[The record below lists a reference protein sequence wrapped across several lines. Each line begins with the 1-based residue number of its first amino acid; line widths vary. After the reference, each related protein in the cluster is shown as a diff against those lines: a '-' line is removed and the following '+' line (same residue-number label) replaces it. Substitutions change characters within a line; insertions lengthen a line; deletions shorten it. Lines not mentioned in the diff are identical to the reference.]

1 MTTSS
6 PRSNDGDSGAAPSNF
21 IRTIIAED
29 LAAGRHQRVVT
40 RFPPEPNGYL
50 HIGHAKSILLN
61 FGLAADFGGACHLR
75 FDDTNPAAE
84 DLEYVESIQRDVR
97 WLGCDWGGELFFASD
112 YFERLYAFAVEL
124 ISKGKAYVCSLS
136 EAETRELRGTVTEPG
151 RESPYRNRSVEEN
164 LDLFARMRAGEFA
177 EGEHVLRAKIDMA
190 APNMKMRDPPIYR
203 IKRARHYR
211 TGDAWCI
218 YPLYDFAHSL
228 SDAIEGITHSICT
241 LEFENNRELYDWI
254 IDQLDVPSRPRQYE
268 FARLNLNYTVM
279 SKRKLLALVKGGHVT
294 GWDDPRMPTLA
305 GLRRRGVTP
314 EAIRAFCEEIGVA
327 KANSVVD
334 IAKLESC
341 IRDDLNLRAPRV
353 MAVLRP
359 LRVVLENYPE
369 GKVEDIDAPYWPED
383 VPKQGSRKV
392 PLSRVLYIE
401 RDDFLEEPPTKWFRL
416 APGQRVRLRY
426 AGFITCRE
434 VVKDPTSGEVLE
446 LRCTYEPPGND
457 GAAPDGRRPKGT
469 LHWVSAAHAIRA
481 EVRLYDRLFA
491 VERPDAVDEGQDFLD
506 NMNPGSLVTLTGCC
520 VEPSLSTVE
529 KGSHVQFE
537 RQGFFCVDPV
547 DSAPGAPVF
556 NRTVALKDSWGRR
569 AEQRPTQAAAPGPR
583 GAAERPEVAA
593 SAPERPQPAKP
604 RGERASL
611 EERLARL
618 DPARARRARHLIEA
632 RGIPGDDAVV
642 LAEDD
647 GLLRLFEG
655 AVAAHD
661 NPRGAANW
669 IIHSLSRE
677 LKDRKVD
684 DLPFS
689 GAQIGELQALI
700 DDGTISGKIAK
711 DVLAE
716 MVQQGGSPR
725 AIVEQRGLRQ
735 VADAGAVER
744 MVDQIIAGH
753 PGEVARFRAGNAK
766 LLGFFVGQVMKA
778 SGGKANPDLV
788 NSLLTRKLA

>member
-1 MTTSS
+1 MKTAVTTQS
-6 PRSNDGDSGAAPSNF
+6 PRPSDADSGGAASNF
-21 IRTIIAED
+21 IRNIIAED
-29 LAAGRHQRVVT
+29 LAAGRHTRVVT

-61 FGLAADFGGACHLR
+61 FGLAADFGGVCHMR

-84 DLEYVESIQRDVR
+84 DLEYVEAIQRDVR
-97 WLGCDWGGELFFASD
+97 WLGGDWGDKLFFASD

-124 ISKGKAYVCSLS
+124 IRKGKAYVCSLS
-136 EAETRELRGTVTEPG
+136 EAETREMRGTVTEPG
-151 RESPYRNRSVEEN
+151 RDSPYRNRSVEEN
-164 LDLFARMRAGEFA
+164 LELFARMRAGEFP
-177 EGEHVLRAKIDMA
+177 EGAHVLRARIDMA

-211 TGDAWCI
+211 TGDAWCV

-241 LEFENNRELYDWI
+241 LEFENNRELYDWFI
-254 IDQLDVPSRPRQYE
+254 EHLDVPSRPRQYE

-279 SKRKLLALVKGGHVT
+279 SKRKLLGLVKGGHVK
-294 GWDDPRMPTLA
+294 GWDDPRMPTIA

-314 EAIRAFCEEIGVA
+314 EAIRSFCEEIGVA
-327 KANSVVD
+327 KTNSMVD
-334 IAKLESC
+334 IAKFESC
-341 IRDDLNLRAPRV
+341 VRDDLNLRAPRV

-369 GKVEDIDAPYWPED
+369 GQVEEIDAPYWPED

-392 PLSRVLYIE
+392 PLSRVLFIE
-401 RDDFLEEPPTKWFRL
+401 RDDFLEDPPKKWFRL
-416 APGQRVRLRY
+416 APGQQVRLRY

-434 VVKDPTSGEVLE
+434 VVKDPTTGEVVE
-446 LRCTYEPPGND
+446 LRCTYDHPTKGGE
-457 GAAPDGRRPKGT
+457 APDGRKPKGT
-469 LHWVSAAHAIRA
+469 LHWVSAAHAIPV

-491 VERPDAVDEGQDFLD
+491 VERPDAVEEGKDFLE
-506 NMNPGSLVTLTGCC
+506 NLNQGSLASLTGCR

-529 KGSHVQFE
+529 RGSHVQFE
-537 RQGFFCVDPV
+537 RQGFFFVDPV

-556 NRTVALKDSWGRR
+556 NRTVALKDSWSKLAGEKP
-569 AEQRPTQAAAPGPR
+569 APAAAPE
-583 GAAERPEVAA
+583 GAAAKAPPPRPKA
-593 SAPERPQPAKP
+593 
-604 RGERASL
+604 ERATF

-618 DPARARRARHLIEA
+618 DPARAERARRLVEA
-632 RGIPGDDAVV
+632 RGIPGDDALV

-647 GLLRLFEG
+647 GLLRLFEE
-655 AVAAHD
+655 AVAVHD
-661 NPRGAANW
+661 NPRSAANW
-669 IIHSLSRE
+669 VIHSLSRE
-677 LKDRKVD
+677 LKDRKTG

-689 GAQIGELQALI
+689 GAQLGELLALI

-716 MVQQGGSPR
+716 IMQQGGSPR
-725 AIVEQRGLRQ
+725 AIVERRGLRQ
-735 VADAGAVER
+735 VADEGALER
-744 MVDQIIAGH
+744 IVDQIIAAH
-753 PGEVARFRAGNAK
+753 PGEVSRFRAGNTK
-766 LLGFFVGQVMKA
+766 LIGFFVGQVLKA

-788 NSLLTRKLA
+788 NTLLTRKLA

>member
-1 MTTSS
+1 MTTQSQRPS
-6 PRSNDGDSGAAPSNF
+6 DADSGGAASNF
-21 IRTIIAED
+21 IRNIISED
-29 LAAGRHQRVVT
+29 LAAGRHKRVVT

-61 FGLAADFGGACHLR
+61 FGLATEFGGVCHMR

-97 WLGCDWGGELFFASD
+97 WLGGEWGDKLFFASD

-124 ISKGKAYVCSLS
+124 IRKGKAYVCSLS

-151 RESPYRNRSVEEN
+151 RESPYRSRSVEEN
-164 LDLFARMRAGEFA
+164 LDLFARMRAGEFP
-177 EGEHVLRAKIDMA
+177 EGAHVLRAKIDMA

-254 IDQLDVPSRPRQYE
+254 IESLDVPSRPRQYE

-279 SKRKLLALVKGGHVT
+279 SKRKLLGLVKGGLVS
-294 GWDDPRMPTLA
+294 GWDDPRMPTIA

-314 EAIRAFCEEIGVA
+314 EAIRSFCEEIGVA
-327 KANSVVD
+327 KTNSMVD
-334 IAKLESC
+334 IAKFESC
-341 IRDDLNLRAPRV
+341 VRDDLNLRAPRV

-359 LRVVLENYPE
+359 LRVVLENFPE
-369 GKVEDIDAPYWPED
+369 GKVEEIDAPYWPED
-383 VPKQGSRKV
+383 VPRQGSRKV
-392 PLSRVLYIE
+392 PLSRVVYIE
-401 RDDFLEEPPTKWFRL
+401 RDDFLEDPPKKWFRL
-416 APGQRVRLRY
+416 APGQQVRLRY

-434 VVKDPTSGEVLE
+434 VVRDQATGEVIE
-446 LRCTYEPPGND
+446 LRCTYDHPTKTGE
-457 GAAPDGRRPKGT
+457 APDGRKPKGT
-469 LHWVSAAHAIRA
+469 LHWVSAAHAIPA

-491 VERPDAVDEGQDFLD
+491 VERPDAVEEGKDFLE
-506 NMNPGSLVTLTGCC
+506 NLNPGSLVTLTGCR
-520 VEPSLSTVE
+520 VEPSLSTAE
-529 KGSHVQFE
+529 RGSHVQFE
-537 RQGFFCVDPV
+537 RQGFFFVDPV

-556 NRTVALKDSWGRR
+556 NRTVALKDSWAKLAGEKP
-569 AEQRPTQAAAPGPR
+569 APAAAPESAAAKALPPR
-583 GAAERPEVAA
+583 PK
-593 SAPERPQPAKP
+593 S
-604 RGERASL
+604 ERATV

-618 DPARARRARHLIEA
+618 DPARADKARNLIETRA
-632 RGIPGDDAVV
+632 IPGDDAVI

-647 GLLRLFEG
+647 GLLRLFEE
-655 AVAAHD
+655 AVAVHD
-661 NPRGAANW
+661 NPRSAANW
-669 IIHSLSRE
+669 VIHSISRE
-677 LKDRKVD
+677 LRDRETGY
-684 DLPFS
+684 LPFS
-689 GAQIGELQALI
+689 GAQLGELLALI
-700 DDGTISGKIAK
+700 DDGTISTKIAR

-716 MVQQGGSPR
+716 MMQQGGSPR

-735 VADAGAVER
+735 VADEGALER
-744 MVDQIIAGH
+744 IVDQIIAGH
-753 PGEVARFRAGNAK
+753 PGEVSRFRAGNTK
-766 LLGFFVGQVMKA
+766 LIGFFVGQVMKA

-788 NSLLTRKLA
+788 NALLTRKLA

>member
-1 MTTSS
+1 MTTQSQRPS
-6 PRSNDGDSGAAPSNF
+6 DADSGGAASNF
-21 IRTIIAED
+21 IRNIISED
-29 LAAGRHQRVVT
+29 LAAGRHKRVVT

-61 FGLAADFGGACHLR
+61 FGLASEFGGVCHMR

-97 WLGCDWGGELFFASD
+97 WLGGEWGDKLFFASD

-124 ISKGKAYVCSLS
+124 IQKGKAYVCSLS

-151 RESPYRNRSVEEN
+151 RDSPYRSRSVEEN
-164 LDLFARMRAGEFA
+164 LDLFARMRAGEFP
-177 EGEHVLRAKIDMA
+177 EGAHVLRAKIDMA

-254 IDQLDVPSRPRQYE
+254 IESLDVPSRPRQYE

-279 SKRKLLALVKGGHVT
+279 SKRKLLGLVKGGVVS
-294 GWDDPRMPTLA
+294 GWDDPRMPTIA

-327 KANSVVD
+327 KTNSMVD
-334 IAKLESC
+334 IAKFESC
-341 IRDDLNLRAPRV
+341 VRDDLNLRAPRV

-359 LRVVLENYPE
+359 LRVVLENFPE
-369 GKVEDIDAPYWPED
+369 GKVEEIDAPYWPED
-383 VPKQGSRKV
+383 VPRQGSRKV
-392 PLSRVLYIE
+392 PLSRVVYIE
-401 RDDFLEEPPTKWFRL
+401 RDDFLEDPPKKWFRL
-416 APGQRVRLRY
+416 APGQQVRLRY

-434 VVKDPTSGEVLE
+434 VVRDQATGEVIE
-446 LRCTYEPPGND
+446 LRCTYDPPAKTGE
-457 GAAPDGRRPKGT
+457 APEGRKPKGT
-469 LHWVSAAHAIRA
+469 LHWVSAAHAIAA
-481 EVRLYDRLFA
+481 EVRLYGRLFA
-491 VERPDAVDEGQDFLD
+491 VERPDAVEEGKDFLE
-506 NMNPGSLVTLTGCC
+506 NLNPGSLVTLTGCR
-520 VEPSLSTVE
+520 VEPSLSTIE

-537 RQGFFCVDPV
+537 RQGFFFVDPV

-556 NRTVALKDSWGRR
+556 NRTVALKDSWSKLA
-569 AEQRPTQAAAPGPR
+569 AEKPAQAAAPAPR
-583 GAAERPEVAA
+583 APDSAAQRA
-593 SAPERPQPAKP
+593 QPAKP
-604 RGERASL
+604 KAERAPL

-618 DPARARRARHLIEA
+618 EPARAEKARHLIDA

-647 GLLRLFEG
+647 GLLRLFEE
-655 AVAAHD
+655 AVAVHD
-661 NPRGAANW
+661 NARSAANW
-669 IIHSLSRE
+669 VIHSLSRE
-677 LKDRKVD
+677 LKDKKTG
-684 DLPFS
+684 DLPFT
-689 GAQIGELQALI
+689 GAQLGELLALI

-716 MVQQGGSPR
+716 MMQQGGSPK
-725 AIVEQRGLRQ
+725 AIVERRGLRQ
-735 VADAGAVER
+735 VADEGALER
-744 MVDQIIAGH
+744 IVDQVVAAH
-753 PGEVARFRAGNAK
+753 PGEVSRFRAGNAK
-766 LLGFFVGQVMKA
+766 LIGFFVGQVMKA

-788 NSLLTRKLA
+788 NALLTRKLA

>member
-1 MTTSS
+1 MTTQS
-6 PRSNDGDSGAAPSNF
+6 PRPSDADSGGAASNF
-21 IRTIIAED
+21 IRNIIAED
-29 LAAGRHQRVVT
+29 LAAGRHTRVVT

-61 FGLAADFGGACHLR
+61 FGLAADFGGVCHMR

-97 WLGCDWGGELFFASD
+97 WLGGDWGDKLFFASD

-124 ISKGKAYVCSLS
+124 IQKGKAYVCSLS
-136 EAETRELRGTVTEPG
+136 EAETREMRGTVTEPG
-151 RESPYRNRSVEEN
+151 RESPYRNRSVQEN
-164 LDLFARMRAGEFA
+164 LDLFARMRAGEFP
-177 EGEHVLRAKIDMA
+177 EGAHVLRAKIDMA

-254 IDQLDVPSRPRQYE
+254 IESLDVPSRPRQYE

-279 SKRKLLALVKGGHVT
+279 SKRKLLGLVKGGHVK
-294 GWDDPRMPTLA
+294 GWDDPRMPTIA

-327 KANSVVD
+327 KTNSMVD
-334 IAKLESC
+334 IAKFESC
-341 IRDDLNLRAPRV
+341 VRDDLNLRAPRV

-369 GKVEDIDAPYWPED
+369 GQVEQIDAPYWPDD

-401 RDDFLEEPPTKWFRL
+401 RDDFLEDPPKKWFRL
-416 APGQRVRLRY
+416 APGQQVRLRY

-434 VVKDPTSGEVLE
+434 VVKDPTTGEVVE
-446 LRCTYEPPGND
+446 LRCTYDHPTSSGE
-457 GAAPDGRRPKGT
+457 APDGRKPKGT
-469 LHWVSAAHAIRA
+469 LHWVSAAHAISA

-491 VERPDAVDEGQDFLD
+491 AERPDAVDEGRDFLE
-506 NMNPGSLVTLTGCC
+506 NLNPGSLVTLTGCR
-520 VEPSLSTVE
+520 VEPSLSSVE
-529 KGSHVQFE
+529 RGSHVQFE
-537 RQGFFCVDPV
+537 RQGFFFVDPV

-556 NRTVALKDSWGRR
+556 NRTVALKDSWAKLA
-569 AEQRPTQAAAPGPR
+569 AEKPAPAAAPESAAAKAPPPR
-583 GAAERPEVAA
+583 P
-593 SAPERPQPAKP
+593 KT
-604 RGERASL
+604 ERATV

-618 DPARARRARHLIEA
+618 DPARADKARNLIET

-647 GLLRLFEG
+647 GLLRLFEE
-655 AVAAHD
+655 AVAVHD
-661 NPRGAANW
+661 NPRSAANW
-669 IIHSLSRE
+669 VIHSISRE
-677 LKDRKVD
+677 LRDRKAG

-689 GAQIGELQALI
+689 GAQLGELLALI
-700 DDGTISGKIAK
+700 DDGTISTKIAK
-711 DVLAE
+711 DVLVE
-716 MVQQGGSPR
+716 IMQRGGSPR

-735 VADAGAVER
+735 VADEGAVER
-744 MVDQIIAGH
+744 IVDQIIAGH
-753 PGEVARFRAGNAK
+753 PGEVSRFRAGNTK
-766 LLGFFVGQVMKA
+766 LIGFFVGQVMKA

-788 NSLLTRKLA
+788 NALLTRKLA

>member
-1 MTTSS
+1 MTTQS
-6 PRSNDGDSGAAPSNF
+6 PRASDADSSVAASNF
-21 IRTIIAED
+21 IRNIIAED
-29 LAAGRHQRVVT
+29 LAAGRHTRVVT

-61 FGLAADFGGACHLR
+61 FGLAADFGGACHMR

-84 DLEYVESIQRDVR
+84 DMEYVESILRDVR
-97 WLGCDWGGELFFASD
+97 WLGGDWGDKLFFASD

-124 ISKGKAYVCSLS
+124 IQKGSAYVCSLS

-151 RESPYRNRSVEEN
+151 RESPYRNRSVAES
-164 LDLFARMRAGEFA
+164 LDLFARMRAGEFP
-177 EGEHVLRAKIDMA
+177 EGAHVLRAKIDMA

-211 TGDAWCI
+211 TGDAWCV

-254 IDQLDVPSRPRQYE
+254 IEHLDVPSRPRQYE
-268 FARLNLNYTVM
+268 FARLNLSYTVM
-279 SKRKLLALVKGGHVT
+279 SKRKLLALVKGGLVT
-294 GWDDPRMPTLA
+294 GWDDPRMPTIA

-314 EAIRAFCEEIGVA
+314 EAIRSFCEEIGVA
-327 KANSVVD
+327 KTNSMVD
-334 IAKLESC
+334 IAKFESC
-341 IRDDLNLRAPRV
+341 VRDDLNLRAPRV

-369 GKVEDIDAPYWPED
+369 GQVEEIDAPYWPED
-383 VPKQGSRKV
+383 VPREGSRKV

-401 RDDFLEEPPTKWFRL
+401 RDDFLEDPPKKWFRL
-416 APGQRVRLRY
+416 APGQQVRLRY
-426 AGFITCRE
+426 AGFITCRDVVRDEATGE
-434 VVKDPTSGEVLE
+434 VVE
-446 LRCTYEPPGND
+446 LRCTYDRPTKSGE
-457 GAAPDGRRPKGT
+457 APDGRKPKGT
-469 LHWVSAAHAIRA
+469 LHWVSAAHALTA

-491 VERPDAVDEGQDFLD
+491 VERPDAVDEGKDFLE
-506 NMNPGSLVTLTGCC
+506 NLNPGSLVVLSGCQ
-520 VEPSLSTVE
+520 VEPSLSTVA

-537 RQGFFCVDPV
+537 RQGFFFVDPV

-556 NRTVALKDSWGRR
+556 NRTVALKDSWSRLS
-569 AEQRPTQAAAPGPR
+569 AEKPARAPGP
-583 GAAERPEVAA
+583 
-593 SAPERPQPAKP
+593 APEGPAAKAPPPEP
-604 RGERASL
+604 RRERAPF

-618 DPARARRARHLIEA
+618 DPARAERARHLIDT

-642 LAEDD
+642 LADDD
-647 GLLRLFEG
+647 GLLRLFEETV
-655 AVAAHD
+655 AVHD

-669 IIHSLSRE
+669 VIHSVARE
-677 LKDRKVD
+677 LKDRKTG
-684 DLPFS
+684 DLPVS
-689 GAQIGELQALI
+689 GAQLGELLALI

-716 MVQQGGSPR
+716 IMQQGGSPK
-725 AIVEQRGLRQ
+725 AIVAQRGLRQ
-735 VADAGAVER
+735 VADEGALER
-744 MVDQIIAGH
+744 IVDQIIAGH
-753 PGEVARFRAGNAK
+753 PGEVSRFRAGNSK
-766 LLGFFVGQVMKA
+766 LIGFFVGQVMKA

-788 NSLLTRKLA
+788 NTLLARKLA